1 MTNKLEKLSIYI
13 HIPFC
18 IRKCLYCDFLSA
30 PKGERERKNY
40 VEALCREIAL
50 ESSSYVNYEVATIF
64 IGGGTPSILPGEQIE
79 QILRSVY
86 EHYKVEKNCE
96 ISMEAN
102 PGTITLEKLKFWRGA
117 GVNRLSIGLQ
127 SAIDHELRALGR
139 IHNSEMF
146 FQSYEMVVKSGFN
159 NINVDLMSA
168 IPGQSVESY
177 QETLYKVTGLNPPPA
192 HISAYSLII
201 EEGTSFYENTPELP
215 DEDSERE
222 MYKITNDILSEQGYV
237 QYEISNYA
245 KPGFACR
252 HNQVYWRRGNYVGFG
267 IGAASLVENVRFSN
281 IRDFESYVNYYMTGN
296 NGVYSKEHTEDIYK
310 YDISDENEVIKENIK
325 QLSLQEQMEEY
336 MFLGL
341 RMINGISEEDFLRN
355 FGSTIDQIYP
365 GIVED
370 FCQKGLLKREIEAGT
385 GEHRVFLTRYGIDV
399 SNIVMAEFLL
409 T

>member
-1 MTNKLEKLSIYI
+1 MAKEEVCKELSIYI

-30 PKGERERKNY
+30 ASDEKEMEQY
-40 VEALCREIAL
+40 VKALCWEIAQ
-50 ESSSYVNYEVATIF
+50 ESKSYVNYNVPTIF
-64 IGGGTPSILPGEQIE
+64 IGGGTPSILPGEWIE
-79 QILRSVY
+79 QILRTVH
-86 EHYKVEKNCE
+86 EHYRIEQNCE

-102 PGTITLEKLKFWRGA
+102 PGTITREKLECWHRA

-127 SAIDHELRALGR
+127 SAIDHELITLGR
-139 IHNSEMF
+139 IHSSRDF
-146 FQSYEMVVKSGFN
+146 FQSYEMAVKSGFN

-168 IPGQSVESY
+168 IPGQSLESY
-177 QETLYKVTGLNPPPA
+177 QETLRRITALNPPPA

-201 EEGTSFYENTPELP
+201 EEGTPFYENTPELP
-215 DEDSERE
+215 DEDCERE
-222 MYKITNDILSEQGYV
+222 MYKITNDILSAQGYV

-245 KPGFACR
+245 KPGYQCR

-267 IGAASLVENVRFSN
+267 IGAASMVDNVRFN
-281 IRDFESYVNYYMTGN
+281 NTRDMKSYLNRCGTV
-296 NGVYSKEHTEDIYK
+296 
-310 YDISDENEVIKENIK
+310 KENIQK
-325 QLSLQEQMEEY
+325 LSVQEQMEEF

-341 RMINGISEEDFLRN
+341 RMMNGVSEEEFLKT
-355 FGSTIDQIYP
+355 FGSTIEQIYP

-370 FCQKGLLKREIEAGT
+370 FCQKGLLKRDIEQGT
-385 GEHRVFLTRYGIDV
+385 GEHRIFLTRYGIDV